1 VRASLLLVSLLS
13 ALLALPPNGDVTASH
28 SSTHWGF
35 EDDGDFVAWRVD
47 GGSMEPVTSRV
58 AEGERAARLT
68 VDEGSILALARAFL
82 QVALQPGGTYR
93 LSGRALVDGPNVRW
107 FWLEIAW
114 EEPGGRGGRTRSVP
128 IDSTGGSYRELS
140 TPQVLLPC
148 DVVAAGIAIVLQREP
163 RAGSAYAYVD
173 DVRLELVAPPA
184 PCPTPTSPPAPPGP
198 PSSPDLSPAPTGP
211 GSSDPQAPGPGA
223 ATTLPASSR
232 GLLVNGGF
240 EAAAAGRPVGWRSYG
255 GALTQV
261 ATPVRSGRF
270 AGAFSSSSDSTKWIY
285 QALPVTPGA
294 WYQLDG
300 YVYLDDPRAEAAL
313 LRVSWYTSADGSGLA
328 VGTVDSTAQLEQ
340 PQGRYRYLT
349 TGPVQA
355 PPGVHSAK
363 ARVLLRPR
371 SAAGTVIYIDD
382 VSFRPAAPDA
392 VSSGSESAGGSGG
405 GGARSGALG
414 LANQSD
420 AFPLTPLPAPVL
432 VRSSRLRAQ
441 DESPSGGGT
450 MWWPWA
456 VAGGAVLLG
465 LGGAGWGAWR
475 WRRQRPG

>member
-1 VRASLLLVSLLS
+1 MRASLLLMALLS
-13 ALLALPPNGDVTASH
+13 ALLALPSNGDVTASH
-28 SSTHWGF
+28 SPTHWDF
-35 EDDGDFVAWRVD
+35 EDKGDFVAWRVD
-47 GGSMEPVTSRV
+47 GGGIEPVTSPV

-68 VDEGSILALARAFL
+68 VDEGSLGARAFPL
-82 QVALQPGGTYR
+82 LALQPGGTYR
-93 LSGRALVDGPNVRW
+93 LSGQALVGGPNVRW
-107 FWLEIAW
+107 FRLEIAW
-114 EEPGGRGGRTRSVP
+114 EEPGGVRGQGAASVL
-128 IDSTGGSYRELS
+128 IGGTGGSYRELS
-140 TPQVLLPC
+140 TPEVLLPC
-148 DVVAAGIAIVLQREP
+148 DVVAAGIAIVLRQVSP
-163 RAGSAYAYVD
+163 DGSAQAFVD
-173 DVRLELVAPPA
+173 DVHLELVALPA

-198 PSSPDLSPAPTGP
+198 TSPPDPPPPSTGP
-211 GSSDPQAPGPGA
+211 GSTDSQAPDSGD
-223 ATTLPASSR
+223 ATALPTSSR
-232 GLLVNGGF
+232 GLLANGGF
-240 EAAAAGRPVGWRSYG
+240 EVAAAGRPVGWRSFG

-300 YVYLDDPRAEAAL
+300 YVYLDDRRAEAAL

-328 VGTVDSTAQLEQ
+328 VATVDSTAQLEQ

-392 VSSGSESAGGSGG
+392 GAAGGD
-405 GGARSGALG
+405 GAARRGERTSFEGLGASQRG
-414 LANQSD
+414 VGSS
-420 AFPLTPLPAPVL
+420 TPLPAPVL
-432 VRSSRLRAQ
+432 VRGSRLRAQ
-441 DESPSGGGT
+441 DESTAGGGT

-456 VAGGAVLLG
+456 LVGGVAVVAGA
-465 LGGAGWGAWR
+465 AGWGAWR
-475 WRRQRPG
+475 WRRWA